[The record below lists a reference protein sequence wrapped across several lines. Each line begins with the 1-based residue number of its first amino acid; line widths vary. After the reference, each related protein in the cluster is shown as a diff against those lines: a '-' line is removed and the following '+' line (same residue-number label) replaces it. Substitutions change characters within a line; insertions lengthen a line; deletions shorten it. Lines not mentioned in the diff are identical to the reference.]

1 MLAIVTQTR
10 QRSRWPVQ
18 RTLKALE
25 IPPASFYRW
34 RDRRDRRG
42 DGASSSPD
50 PPRSAPGTLYAL
62 LESER
67 RKILDYALAHPE
79 VRHRELA
86 WKMLDENVA
95 GVSAS
100 SVYRVLREANLVCRW
115 KPPHCAKGTGK
126 PDAPS
131 GPDQLWQTD
140 IRYTKVGRR
149 NYYLLSFLDVYS
161 RFVVHHEL
169 LATMDGL
176 SVSIEAA
183 AALATLAPAQR
194 PILNAATGQRGPVIQ
209 SDHGS
214 GFVAHEFAATLAE
227 SKVGQTLIRPHTP
240 TDNGHIERYHRTI
253 GERIDE
259 HELEDGVQAKAVIA
273 AIIDHYNH
281 RRLHSSLNFLRPADY
296 YRGNPEALLAER
308 RGKLTA
314 ARDLRKQENLKL
326 RQRRLPWTKARTER
340 YSEPGTVSL

>member
-1 MLAIVTQTR
+1 MK
-10 QRSRWPVQ
+10 

-34 RDRRDRRG
+34 RARRELRG
-42 DGASSSPD
+42 DSASAAPD

-67 RKILDYALAHPE
+67 QKILDYALSHAE

-86 WKMLDENVA
+86 WKMLDEDVA

-115 KPPHCAKGTGK
+115 KPPRSARDSGQ
-126 PDAPS
+126 PDPPTR
-131 GPDQLWQTD
+131 PDQLWQTD

-169 LATMDGL
+169 LASMDGL

-183 AALATLAPAQR
+183 AALATLSPEQR
-194 PILNAATGQRGPVIQ
+194 PALPTGNGEPLRRGPVIQ

-227 SKVGQTLIRPHTP
+227 SQVGQTLIRPHTP

-259 HELEDGVQAKAVIA
+259 QELEDCVQAKAVIA
-273 AIIDHYNH
+273 AIIEHYNH

-308 RGKLTA
+308 RGKLQTA
-314 ARDLRKQENLKL
+314 RELRKQENLKL
-326 RQRRLPWTKARTER
+326 RQRRLPWTKVGTAR
-340 YSEPGTVSL
+340 YSEPRFVSL

>member
-1 MLAIVTQTR
+1 VFAIVKQTR
-10 QRSRWPVQ
+10 ERSRWPVQ

-34 RDRRDRRG
+34 RARRERRDG
-42 DGASSSPD
+42 DEAASSPD

-67 RKILDYALAHPE
+67 KKILDYALVHPD

-115 KPPHCAKGTGK
+115 QPPRRAKGSGK

-140 IRYTKVGRR
+140 IRYTRVGRR

-161 RFVVHHEL
+161 RYVVHHEL

-183 AALATLAPAQR
+183 AALATLSPAQR
-194 PILNAATGQRGPVIQ
+194 PALPTGKRGPLIQ

-227 SKVGQTLIRPHTP
+227 SEVGQTLIRPHTP
-240 TDNGHIERYHRTI
+240 TDNGCIERYHRTI

-259 HELEDGVQAKAVIA
+259 HELEDAVQAKAVIA
-273 AIIDHYNH
+273 AIIEHYNH
-281 RRLHSSLNFLRPADY
+281 HRLHSALNFLRPADY
-296 YRGNPEALLAER
+296 YRGNPDALLAER
-308 RGKLTA
+308 RGKLATA
-314 ARDLRKQENLKL
+314 RELRKQENLKL
-326 RQRRLPWTKARTER
+326 RQRRLPWRKTQTVR
-340 YSEPGTVSL
+340 YSEPKTVSL